1 MLKYTFDSRL
11 GILISVI
18 LIKNTCTL
26 FDYGNE
32 YLKIRVNYDDDLPL
46 EKTSDELILIR
57 PVLND

>member
-18 LIKNTCTL
+18 LIKKHMTL

-32 YLKIRVNYDDDLPL
+32 YLKIRVNYGDDLPL